1 MRLFRFLTPIACILL
16 LAGCKDSSQTA
27 RMIPRT
33 PVVNSHGIPG
43 PENNHYKEVIF
54 DHPVVVKN
62 GWLQPW
68 LDYDSLMVWSM
79 NFLIDGPKVE
89 TPDGILPGYLA
100 TASYEAWAMVFP
112 DVLKEYPEVLEGNYI
127 WRGNMIPNN
136 QGSNVYFAMKLFR
149 YYYPYTGDIRALVP
163 VKDIL
168 DRMLMFIT
176 PDDWAWPGMV
186 RTQDNDDPDG
196 IWLDER
202 LEPDKAAMTGIAF
215 MDYAKYTG
223 EEKYQQMAEH
233 IADLLLKNIK
243 NGSEKESPLPFRVN
257 MRTGETEDAYTADMI
272 FVVEFFD
279 KLLACDNSLDKADM
293 KAKRDLVFDWI
304 MEYPVNT
311 GLWSG
316 YFEDVPCLIDNINQ
330 FSPMETARYLLDNPE
345 ACKDYKQIVL
355 DLLAFVKERFG
366 PVTRYGAASINE
378 QDACYYEMGSHTA
391 RYGSVLARWAR
402 ETGCEQ
408 AKKEALASLAL
419 AEYTAYNR
427 TSKGNI
433 SVNSVGLNWAGIW
446 NSDCYF
452 DYLPHFLEGM
462 AAWPEIIPEGTD
474 HIFSTTC
481 MLKDV
486 EYGPGSV
493 KYTAM
498 EDNGTER
505 LKLSFQ
511 PKVLSGG
518 KPLPKS
524 SWKYGKWGGCDN
536 ILTIN
541 RKGVTDIEVVAK

>member
-1 MRLFRFLTPIACILL
+1 MKISRILTLSACILV
-16 LAGCKDSSQTA
+16 LAGCKQSATTTSLTPRITVCNSQ
-27 RMIPRT
+27 
-33 PVVNSHGIPG
+33 GIPG
-43 PENNHYKEVIF
+43 PEHAEHPQDIF
-54 DHPVVVKN
+54 GHPVVVKD

-68 LDYDSLMVWSM
+68 MDYDSLMVWSM

-112 DVLKEYPEVLEGNYI
+112 EVLTEYPEVLEGNYI

-149 YYYPYTGDIRALVP
+149 YYYPYTGDSRALEP
-163 VKDIL
+163 VRNIL
-168 DRMLMFIT
+168 DRMLMFVT

-186 RTQDNDDPDG
+186 RTQDNDAPDG
-196 IWLDER
+196 IWMDER
-202 LEPDKAAMTGIAF
+202 LEPDKAGMTGIAF
-215 MDYAKYTG
+215 MDYAEYTG
-223 EEKYQQMAEH
+223 EEKYFAMAEH
-233 IADLLLKNIK
+233 IADLLLKHIK
-243 NGSEKESPLPFRVN
+243 DGAGQESPLPFRVN
-257 MRTGETEDAYTADMI
+257 MRTGETEDPYSADMI

-279 KLLACDNSLDKADM
+279 KMLACDTSLDKSEL

-304 MEYPVNT
+304 MEYPVQT

-316 YFEDVPCLIDNINQ
+316 YFEDVPECITNINQ
-330 FSPMETARYLLDNPE
+330 FSPLETARYMLNNPS
-345 ACKDYKQIVL
+345 ACKEYKQVVL
-355 DLLAFVKERFG
+355 DLLAFVKGRFG

-391 RYGSVLARWAR
+391 RYGSVLARWAA

-408 AKKEALASLAL
+408 AKNEALATLAL

-481 MLKDV
+481 MLKEV
-486 EYGPGSV
+486 EYAPGSV
-493 KYTAM
+493 KYTAL
-498 EDNGTER
+498 DANGTER

-511 PKVLSGG
+511 PQVLSGG

-524 SWKYGKWGGCDN
+524 CWTFGKWRDCDN

-541 RKGVTDIEVVAK
+541 RKGVTDIEIVKK

>member
-1 MRLFRFLTPIACILL
+1 MKITRLLTPIACILV
-16 LAGCKDSSQTA
+16 LAGCKQSSTTDIMTP
-27 RMIPRT
+27 RIP
-33 PVVNSHGIPG
+33 VYNSQGMPG
-43 PENNHYKEVIF
+43 PENEREIRKIF
-54 DHPVVVKN
+54 DHPIVVKD

-68 LDYDSLMVWSM
+68 MNYDTLMVWSM

-100 TASYEAWAMVFP
+100 TASYEAWGMVFP
-112 DVLKEYPEVLEGNYI
+112 EVLSLYPEVLEDNYI

-149 YYYPYTGDIRALVP
+149 YYYPYTGDIRALEP
-163 VKDIL
+163 VKNFL

-196 IWLDER
+196 IWLDDR
-202 LEPDKAAMTGIAF
+202 LEPDKAGMTGIAF
-215 MDYAKYTG
+215 MDYAKYSG
-223 EEKYQQMAEH
+223 DDKYFAMAEH
-233 IADLLLKNIK
+233 IADLLLKHIK
-243 NGSEKESPLPFRVN
+243 EGAEKESPLPFRVN
-257 MRTGETEDAYTADMI
+257 MRTGETEDPYSADMI

-279 KLLACDNSLDKADM
+279 KMLACDNSLDKAEL
-293 KAKRDLVFDWI
+293 KAKRDLVFNWI
-304 MEYPVNT
+304 MEYPLKT

-316 YFEDVPCLIDNINQ
+316 YFEDVPENIDNINQ
-330 FSPMETARYLLDNPE
+330 FSPMETARYLLDNPD
-345 ACKDYKQIVL
+345 ACKNYKQVVL
-355 DLLAFVKERFG
+355 DLLAFVKGRFG
-366 PVTRYGAASINE
+366 GTVRFGGVSVNE

-391 RYGSVLARWAR
+391 RYGSVMARWAG

-408 AKKEALASLAL
+408 AKKEGLATLAL
-419 AEYTAYNR
+419 AEYIAYNK

-446 NSDCYF
+446 NSDSYF

-462 AAWPEIIPEGTD
+462 AAWPEIIPEGPD
-474 HIFSTTC
+474 HIFSTTS

-493 KYTAM
+493 KYTAL
-498 EDNGTER
+498 DADGTEMI
-505 LKLSFQ
+505 KLSFK
-511 PKVLSGG
+511 PEVLSGG

-524 SWKYGKWGGCDN
+524 CWKFGSWRGCDN

-541 RKGVTDIEVVAK
+541 RSGVTDIEIVKR

>member
-1 MRLFRFLTPIACILL
+1 MKRFLIPLACVLV
-16 LAGCKDSSQTA
+16 LAGCKQNAATSQMTP
-27 RMIPRT
+27 RIP
-33 PVVNSHGIPG
+33 VFNSQGIPG
-43 PENNHYKEVIF
+43 PEDADNIQEIF
-54 DHPVVVKN
+54 EHPVTVKD

-68 LDYDSLMVWSM
+68 MNYDTLLVWSM

-89 TPDGILPGYLA
+89 TPDGVLPGYLA
-100 TASYEAWAMVFP
+100 TASYEKWAMVFP
-112 DVLKEYPEVLEGNYI
+112 EVLTEDGI

-149 YYYPYTGDIRALVP
+149 YYYPYTGDLRALVP
-163 VKDIL
+163 VKNIL
-168 DRMLMFIT
+168 DRMLMFLT

-186 RTQDNDDPDG
+186 RTQDNDNPDG

-223 EEKYQQMAEH
+223 EEKYQAMAEH
-233 IADLLLKNIK
+233 IAELLLKNIK
-243 NGSEKESPLPFRVN
+243 DGSEKESPLPFRVN

-279 KLLACDNSLDKADM
+279 KILACDTTLDKAQV
-293 KAKRDLVFDWI
+293 KAKRDLVFNWI
-304 MEYPVNT
+304 MENPVKT

-316 YFEDVPCLIDNINQ
+316 YFEDVPELLYNINQ
-330 FSPMETARYLLDNPE
+330 FSPMETARYMLDNPD
-345 ACKDYKQIVL
+345 ACKDYKQVVL
-355 DLLAFVKERFG
+355 DLLAFVKGRFG
-366 PVTRYGAASINE
+366 GTVRYGAASINE
-378 QDACYYEMGSHTA
+378 QDACFYEMGSHTA
-391 RYGSVLARWAR
+391 RYGSVLARWAG

-408 AKKEALASLAL
+408 AKKEALATLAL
-419 AEYTAYNR
+419 AEYIAYNK

-433 SVNSVGLNWAGIW
+433 SVNSVGLYWAGIW

-474 HIFSTTC
+474 HIFSSTS

-493 KYTAM
+493 RYTAL
-498 EDNGTER
+498 DADGTER
-505 LKLSFQ
+505 IKLSFK
-511 PKVLSGG
+511 PEILSGG

-524 SWKYGKWGGCDN
+524 QWTFGEWRDCDN

-541 RKGVTDIEVVAK
+541 RKGITDIEIVRK